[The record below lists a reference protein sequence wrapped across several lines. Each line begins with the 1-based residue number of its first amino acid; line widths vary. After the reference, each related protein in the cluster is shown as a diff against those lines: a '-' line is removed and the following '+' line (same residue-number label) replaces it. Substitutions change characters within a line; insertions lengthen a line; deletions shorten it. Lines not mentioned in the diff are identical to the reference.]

1 MRHILE
7 QYTAL
12 QDEQKDLI
20 RRIQSLDARLLNI
33 ETNVIVSDTVS
44 RGKKGL
50 QSLGVVRIEGF
61 PSQDYTRRKQ
71 ALKKLKETLSR
82 KSDELL
88 EMLNDVEEYMDS
100 IDDGEIRA
108 LIRYRYIDG
117 MSWRDVG
124 KAVHMNEDAASKKLE
139 RYLQK

>member
-33 ETNVIVSDTVS
+33 ETNMIVSDTVS
-44 RGKKGL
+44 RGKKGH
-50 QSLGVVRIEGF
+50 QSLGIVRIEGF
-61 PSQDYTRRKQ
+61 PSQDYTRRKR
-71 ALKKLKETLSR
+71 ALKRLKETLSR

-124 KAVHMNEDAASKKLE
+124 KAVHMNEDAARKKLE
-139 RYLQK
+139 RYLQN

>member
-44 RGKKGL
+44 RGKKGR
-50 QSLGVVRIEGF
+50 QSLGIVRIEGF

-71 ALKKLKETLSR
+71 ALKRLKETLSR

-124 KAVHMNEDAASKKLE
+124 KAVHMNEDAARKKLE